1 MLCANPASVGV
12 PMYQEREEPSARR
25 AVPDA
30 VRSGPFHR
38 ALSEAVDH
46 RGLSLSRIR
55 AHLAARGVSVA
66 ESTLSYWQRGL
77 RHPSTPRSL
86 EIVRALEAVLGLPPD
101 SLVVLIGPQRRSPG
115 DDHRPSVAELRQSWA
130 ETCSLMDELS
140 ESPGAEGNAK
150 LDVVTVVDV
159 LTLTGQGRTSEITST
174 MVVRAREPGA
184 DGFVVTHQD
193 EDGTDMEATTVFATD
208 GCRRGRVRRSTSSP
222 GMVFELLFDR
232 SLAEG
237 ETYTFAFTLRL
248 AASVRSTCF
257 HRTVRARMSAYL
269 LRMRFD
275 ADAIPARC
283 VKTVREREDLAP
295 VVSEPLHPG
304 PGATVSAYFEELDVG
319 IAGIDLIWE

>member
-1 MLCANPASVGV
+1 MHQQRKEPGTAPV
-12 PMYQEREEPSARR
+12 PN
-25 AVPDA
+25 A

-38 ALSEAVDH
+38 ALSEAVDQ

-86 EIVRALEAVLGLPPD
+86 DVVRALEAVLGLPSD
-101 SLVVLIGPQRRSPG
+101 SLVVLIGPHRRDG
-115 DDHRPSVAELRQSWA
+115 DRRPSLPELRQSWA
-130 ETCSLMDELS
+130 DTCALLDELS
-140 ESPGAEGNAK
+140 DSRGAVGNAK

-159 LTLTGQGRTSEITST
+159 LTMTAEGRIVEITST
-174 MVVRAREPGA
+174 MVVRARESGA

-193 EDGTDMEATTVFATD
+193 EEGTDMEATTVIGVD

-232 SLAEG
+232 GLTEG
-237 ETYTFAFTLRL
+237 ETHTFAFTLRL

-257 HRTVRARMSAYL
+257 HRTVRSRMSAYL
-269 LRMRFD
+269 LRLRFD

-283 VKTVREREDLAP
+283 VKTVREREELAP
-295 VVSEPLHPG
+295 VVSEPLFCG
-304 PGATVSAYFEELDVG
+304 PGATVSAYFEELGVG

>member
-1 MLCANPASVGV
+1 MPTGAGLRMLCANPASVGV
-12 PMYQEREEPSARR
+12 PMYQER
-25 AVPDA
+25 A

-38 ALSEAVDH
+38 ALSEAVEH

-86 EIVRALEAVLGLPPD
+86 DVVRALEAVLGLPAD

-115 DDHRPSVAELRQSWA
+115 DDRRPSLPELRQSWA
-130 ETCSLMDELS
+130 ETCSLLDELS
-140 ESPGAEGNAK
+140 ESPGAAGNAK

-159 LTLTGQGRTSEITST
+159 LTMTGEGRISEITST

-193 EDGTDMEATTVFATD
+193 EPGTDMEATTVFATD
-208 GCRRGRVRRSTSSP
+208 GCRRGRVRRSASSP

-232 SLAEG
+232 GLAEG
-237 ETYTFAFTLRL
+237 ETHTFAFTLRL

-257 HRTVRARMSAYL
+257 HRTVRSRMSAYL

-283 VKTVREREDLAP
+283 VKTVREREELAP

-304 PGATVSAYFEELDVG
+304 PGATVSAYFDDLDVG

>member
-1 MLCANPASVGV
+1 
-12 PMYQEREEPSARR
+12 MYQQRKEPGTVS
-25 AVPDA
+25 A
-30 VRSGPFHR
+30 VRFGPFSR

-66 ESTLSYWQRGL
+66 ESTLSYWRRGL

-86 EIVRALEAVLGLPPD
+86 DVVRALEAVLGLAPD
-101 SLVVLIGPQRRSPG
+101 SLVVLIGPQRRPG
-115 DDHRPSVAELRQSWA
+115 ESDRRPSLTELRQSWT
-130 ETCSLMDELS
+130 ETCTLLDELS
-140 ESPGAEGNAK
+140 ESPGAAVNAK

-159 LTLTGQGRTSEITST
+159 LTMTAQGRIAEISST
-174 MVVRAREPGA
+174 MVVRAREFGA

-193 EDGTDMEATTVFATD
+193 EPGTDMEATTVFAAD
-208 GCRRGRVRRSTSSP
+208 GCRKGRVRRSTSSP

-232 SLAEG
+232 GLAEG
-237 ETYTFAFTLRL
+237 ETHTFAFTLRL

-257 HRTVRARMSAYL
+257 HRTVRSRMSAYL
-269 LRMRFD
+269 LRLRFD
-275 ADAIPARC
+275 PDAIPARC
-283 VKTVREREDLAP
+283 VKTVREREELAP

-304 PGATVSAYFEELDVG
+304 PGASVSAYFEGLDVG

>member
-1 MLCANPASVGV
+1 
-12 PMYQEREEPSARR
+12 MYQEREEPSARR

-38 ALSEAVDH
+38 ALSEAVEH

-66 ESTLSYWQRGL
+66 ESTLSYWQRGH

-86 EIVRALEAVLGLPPD
+86 DVVRALEAVLGLPPD

-115 DDHRPSVAELRQSWA
+115 DDHRPSVVELRQSWA
-130 ETCSLMDELS
+130 ETCSLLDELS
-140 ESPGAEGNAK
+140 DSPGAVRNSK

-159 LTLTGQGRTSEITST
+159 LTMTGQGRTSEITST

-237 ETYTFAFTLRL
+237 ETHTFAFTMRL

-269 LRMRFD
+269 LRIRFD
-275 ADAIPARC
+275 AAAIPARC
-283 VKTVREREDLAP
+283 VKTVREREELAP

-304 PGATVSAYFEELDVG
+304 PGATVSAYFEDLGVG
-319 IAGIDLIWE
+319 VAGIDLIWE

>member
-1 MLCANPASVGV
+1 
-12 PMYQEREEPSARR
+12 MYQEREEPGTANTARR
-25 AVPDA
+25 SVPDA
-30 VRSGPFHR
+30 VRSGPFPR
-38 ALSEAVDH
+38 ALSEAVEH

-86 EIVRALEAVLGLPPD
+86 DIVRALEAVLGLPAD

-115 DDHRPSVAELRQSWA
+115 EGDRRPSVAELRQSWA
-130 ETCSLMDELS
+130 ETCSLLDELS
-140 ESPGAEGNAK
+140 ESPGAAGNAK

-159 LTLTGQGRTSEITST
+159 LTMTAEGRIAEITST

-193 EDGTDMEATTVFATD
+193 EPGTDMEATTVFAAD

-232 SLAEG
+232 GLAEG
-237 ETYTFAFTLRL
+237 ETHTFAFTLRL

-257 HRTVRARMSAYL
+257 HRTVRSRMSAYL
-269 LRMRFD
+269 LRIRFD
-275 ADAIPARC
+275 VDAIPARC
-283 VKTVREREDLAP
+283 VKTVREREELDP

-304 PGATVSAYFEELDVG
+304 PGATVSAYFEDLGVG

>member
-1 MLCANPASVGV
+1 
-12 PMYQEREEPSARR
+12 MYQEREEPSVRR
-25 AVPDA
+25 TVPDA

-38 ALSEAVDH
+38 ALSEAVEH

-55 AHLAARGVSVA
+55 AHLAARGVPVA

-86 EIVRALEAVLGLPPD
+86 DVVRALEAVLGLPPD
-101 SLVVLIGPQRRSPG
+101 SLVVLIGPQRRSGG
-115 DDHRPSVAELRQSWA
+115 DDRRPSVAELRQSWA

-140 ESPGAEGNAK
+140 ESPGAVGNAK

-159 LTLTGQGRTSEITST
+159 LTMTGQGRASEITST

-193 EDGTDMEATTVFATD
+193 EDGTDMEATTVVATE
-208 GCRRGRVRRSTSSP
+208 GCRRGRVRRSTTSP

-237 ETYTFAFTLRL
+237 ETHTFAFTLRL
-248 AASVRSTCF
+248 AASVRATCF

-275 ADAIPARC
+275 SAAIPARC
-283 VKTVREREDLAP
+283 VKTVREREELAP

-304 PGATVSAYFEELDVG
+304 PGATVSAYFEDLDVG

>member
-1 MLCANPASVGV
+1 MPTGAGLRMLCANPASAGV
-12 PMYQEREEPSARR
+12 PMYQERE
-25 AVPDA
+25 
-30 VRSGPFHR
+30 VRTGQFHR
-38 ALSEAVDH
+38 ALSEAVEH

-86 EIVRALEAVLGLPPD
+86 DVVRALEAVLGLPPD
-101 SLVVLIGPQRRSPG
+101 SLIVLIGPQRRSVG
-115 DDHRPSVAELRQSWA
+115 DDRRPSVAELRQSWA
-130 ETCSLMDELS
+130 ETCSLLDELS
-140 ESPGAEGNAK
+140 ASPGTEGNAK

-159 LTLTGQGRTSEITST
+159 LTMTGEGRISEITST

-193 EDGTDMEATTVFATD
+193 EPGTDMEATTVFATD
-208 GCRRGRVRRSTSSP
+208 GCRRGRVRRSATSP

-232 SLAEG
+232 GLAEG
-237 ETYTFAFTLRL
+237 ETHTFAFTLRL

-257 HRTVRARMSAYL
+257 HRTVRSRMSAYL

-275 ADAIPARC
+275 GALPARC
-283 VKTVREREDLAP
+283 VKTVREREELAP

>member
-1 MLCANPASVGV
+1 
-12 PMYQEREEPSARR
+12 MYQQRKEPGTAS
-25 AVPDA
+25 A
-30 VRSGPFHR
+30 VRFGPFSR

-66 ESTLSYWQRGL
+66 ESTLSYWRRGL

-86 EIVRALEAVLGLPPD
+86 DVVRALEAVLGLAPD
-101 SLVVLIGPQRRSPG
+101 SLVVLIGPQRRPG
-115 DDHRPSVAELRQSWA
+115 EGDRRPSLTELRQSWT
-130 ETCSLMDELS
+130 ETCTLLDELS
-140 ESPGAEGNAK
+140 ESPGASVNAK
-150 LDVVTVVDV
+150 LDVVTVVDM
-159 LTLTGQGRTSEITST
+159 LTMTAQGRIAEITST
-174 MVVRAREPGA
+174 MVVRARESGA

-193 EDGTDMEATTVFATD
+193 EPGTDMEATTFFAAD

-237 ETYTFAFTLRL
+237 ETHTFAFTLRL

-257 HRTVRARMSAYL
+257 HRTVRSRMSAYL
-269 LRMRFD
+269 LRLRFD

-283 VKTVREREDLAP
+283 VKTVREREELAP

-304 PGATVSAYFEELDVG
+304 PGASVSAYFEGLDVG